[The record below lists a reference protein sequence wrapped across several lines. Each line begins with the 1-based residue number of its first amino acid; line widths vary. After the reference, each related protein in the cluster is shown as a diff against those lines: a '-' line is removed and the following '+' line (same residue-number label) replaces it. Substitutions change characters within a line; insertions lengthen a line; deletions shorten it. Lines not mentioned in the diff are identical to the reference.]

1 VVALVG
7 LRVRLV
13 SAHASDREL
22 TFRCTRILP
31 GVDSVAQ
38 ALDPLTPAPNIIDD
52 SRCAR
57 ADLCVFKRPPART
70 CRDIAR
76 LPSIANMQTEA
87 A

>member
-22 TFRCTRILP
+22 TFRCTRILL

-38 ALDPLTPAPNIIDD
+38 ALDPLAPVPNIDD

-57 ADLCVFKRPPART
+57 ADLSGFKRPPARA
-70 CRDIAR
+70 CRDIAT